1 MTKCKK
7 ITLSIMLLFIAATL
21 TIGIYFA
28 FSNPVDRIKPLSA
41 DEEAK
46 IYADIKQKYP
56 YSDPIKRY
64 YGKYNGYYV
73 FLTSDESEFSG
84 PNCMT
89 IGNNKFTHNR
99 SFSIIAYNQELN
111 NLYYL
116 YQDGILTK
124 KQIKRIYDIHREYE
138 GTRLNPIS
146 EFFINLSHS
155 IKSPIERVK
164 PLSEEKTQEIN
175 SAFFNKYGDE
185 FHSYRYYG
193 EYNGCYVFFRSG
205 IADAT
210 ETKLIAGCYFYHTKL
225 FNLYAYKDGVFY
237 NLDAAYEKGL
247 ITQKQVEK
255 VMYVHDEYAELERNK
270 NKINQN

>member
-1 MTKCKK
+1 MTKRKK

-89 IGNNKFTHNR
+89 IDNIKFTHENFFR
-99 SFSIIAYNQELN
+99 IIAYNNQELSEI
-111 NLYYL
+111 YYL
-116 YQDGILTK
+116 YEDGILTK
-124 KQIKRIYDIHREYE
+124 KQIKKIYDIHREYE

-155 IKSPIERVK
+155 IKSPIERIK

-175 SAFFNKYGDE
+175 TAYLNQYGYE
-185 FHSYRYYG
+185 FLSYRYYG
-193 EYNGCYVFFRSG
+193 EYSGCYVFFRSG

-270 NKINQN
+270 K